1 MKKKIL
7 FSVALASLVL
17 GSGIVSSNNKK
28 ENLKDFAYDTF
39 NVTKGVSIKNARKT
53 NQSVENSTIY
63 AQVATKDGVDYLRFA
78 TAIRGDINS
87 VSYNRTIVATGA
99 SKDKLLP
106 QFIKALVQK
115 IVKVQKHYLFFILK
129 MVHLLI

>member
-17 GSGIVSSNNKK
+17 GIGIVSLSNKK

-39 NVTKGVSIKNARKT
+39 NATKGVSIKNARRT

-63 AQVATKDGVDYLRFA
+63 AQVATKDGVD
-78 TAIRGDINS
+78 
-87 VSYNRTIVATGA
+87 
-99 SKDKLLP
+99 
-106 QFIKALVQK
+106 
-115 IVKVQKHYLFFILK
+115 
-129 MVHLLI
+129 